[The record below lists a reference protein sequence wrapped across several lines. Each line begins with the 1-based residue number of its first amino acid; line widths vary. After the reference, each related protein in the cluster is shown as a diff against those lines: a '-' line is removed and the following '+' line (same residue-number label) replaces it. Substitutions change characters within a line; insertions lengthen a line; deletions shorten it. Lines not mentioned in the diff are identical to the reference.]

1 MHFNS
6 KEEKPSK
13 FIFNPI
19 KVICYWEDCFK
30 MSNELDL
37 PLRQYQK
44 KNKFSMS
51 WVKKALEMQKEVIKT
66 QSMTPILE

>member
-51 WVKKALEMQKEVIKT
+51 WVKKSSGDAKSHKNTEHD
-66 QSMTPILE
+66 SNS